1 MDLAIAFAVLV
12 WAAAAPAR
20 QPLCE
25 PSPEARRAIDEAVP
39 SPIEEED
46 VERALGSL
54 RALRQKFPADLFVH
68 LRYQDAVFEAGT
80 EGHLKAMLREYQ
92 NLAADHAGEIL
103 HEYLAGRAHL
113 GRGTRKAIAAMD
125 GILEREP
132 GFAPAL
138 RTLAE
143 IHGSAMFRDAD
154 RERREREAFAALCPA
169 STIARRPAPLPE
181 RHALFEAPSA
191 TPEQIGLALRTDH
204 ARLLRIRL
212 FDWYS
217 EESKAREL
225 RAVQADSWKAWR
237 LLVEHHRRAGEA
249 ARADALLAEMEERL
263 PRLRQHR
270 DPAYPLAAEIVS
282 RLKAQARS
290 ASAGADL
297 R

>member
-1 MDLAIAFAVLV
+1 MGFTIALAVLLS
-12 WAAAAPAR
+12 AAAAPVR

-25 PSPEARRAIDEAVP
+25 PSPDVRRAIEEAAPAAVP
-39 SPIEEED
+39 EGD
-46 VERALGSL
+46 LERALASL
-54 RALRQKFPADLFVH
+54 RTLRVKYPADLFVH
-68 LRYQDAVFEAGT
+68 LRFQEVVFDGGT
-80 EGHLKAMLREYQ
+80 EGNLKAMLREYQ
-92 NLAADHAGEIL
+92 GLAADHPGEVL

-113 GRGTRKAIAAMD
+113 GRGTKRAIAAMD
-125 GILEREP
+125 RILEREP

-143 IHGSAMFRDAD
+143 IHGSAMFGDAA

-169 STIARRPAPLPE
+169 GKIARRPTPLPE
-181 RHALFEAPSA
+181 RSPLFDARAA
-191 TPEQIGLALRTDH
+191 TPEQIGLALRADH
-204 ARLLRIRL
+204 SRLMRIRL

-217 EESKAREL
+217 DETKAQEL

-249 ARADALLAEMEERL
+249 AKADALLAEMEERL
-263 PRLRQHR
+263 ARLREQKA
-270 DPAYPLAAEIVS
+270 PSYPFAAEMVAA
-282 RLKAQARS
+282 LKARS